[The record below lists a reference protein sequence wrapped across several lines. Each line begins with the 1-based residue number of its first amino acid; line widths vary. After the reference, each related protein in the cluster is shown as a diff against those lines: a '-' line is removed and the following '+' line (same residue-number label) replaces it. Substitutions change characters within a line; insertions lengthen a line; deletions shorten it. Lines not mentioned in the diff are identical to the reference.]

1 LVNNKVA
8 HNDKQQA
15 KESSRQRKQQQPP
28 ALSVTVT
35 LNAAELLRQIFPA
48 DYHSTFSKAL
58 FRPQNIKPHHETQ

>member
-15 KESSRQRKQQQPP
+15 KESSRQRKQQPP